1 MKVEQLIEV
10 AVIDYLK
17 TGKGIYFSDG
27 IFNVRLARVAILC
40 PLFSFSVLDSQIKTQ
55 CLGKLET
62 RLCPSR

>member
-27 IFNVRLARVAILC
+27 IFNLRLARVSILC
-40 PLFSFSVLDSQIKTQ
+40 PFSLFLSLIHK
-55 CLGKLET
+55 
-62 RLCPSR
+62 

>member
-40 PLFSFSVLDSQIKTQ
+40 PFSFFLSLIHK
-55 CLGKLET
+55 
-62 RLCPSR
+62 